1 MHPRRTLQA
10 SSRRQ
15 SRSRSDALIGLL
27 EQFLQQ
33 DGHPPELLLL
43 MANICQHETRHAAKA
58 ISFPSEYLKVRDDP
72 EARARLRTLEGRS

>member
-10 SSRRQ
+10 SSGRQ

-58 ISFPSEYLKVRDDP
+58 ISFLNLRHPGSALLL
-72 EARARLRTLEGRS
+72 ARFGGQG